1 MKKILKWGCIIF
13 FVIPIILG
21 IIFSFFTDE
30 FEIDETITNEPKKE
44 IQKEIPT
51 QKKQTKSNASTILTL
66 DYSVLP
72 IEKIG
77 LKTQNRATQKII
89 VKSSEKQPEEIL
101 KQTALKH
108 WKVNSY
114 KMYDELTIYIFLN
127 NMNTSNRPYS
137 IVELDKNGKITQFV
151 INEFFTDPIE
161 ENDLVDIE
169 IEEES
174 KKDENPL
181 IFEVYNTFDV
191 DYKIQAFIDI
201 INIEGR
207 AMYEAMQKYPDPK
220 NWQSELEY
228 QRKIKAKYE
237 LKWYKKQSWWKKIKK
252 DVKSADKIKFKIV
265 GYMMKRNWLNKFE
278 NDPRRIKYKGIDF

>member
-1 MKKILKWGCIIF
+1 MSVIIIGGTFGIGLELAKKYLGKTNNL
-13 FVIPIILG
+13 IILG
-21 IIFSFFTDE
+21 RSEEKFVQIKNDLANNSTNIICKRVDVTNTDE
-30 FEIDETITNEPKKE
+30 TQNTLREIITN
-44 IQKEIPT
+44 
-51 QKKQTKSNASTILTL
+51 
-66 DYSVLP
+66 YSDL
-72 IEKIG
+72 
-77 LKTQNRATQKII
+77 
-89 VKSSEKQPEEIL
+89 
-101 KQTALKH
+101 
-108 WKVNSY
+108 
-114 KMYDELTIYIFLN
+114 
-127 NMNTSNRPYS
+127 
-137 IVELDKNGKITQFV
+137 
-151 INEFFTDPIE
+151 
-161 ENDLVDIE
+161 DLV
-169 IEEES
+169 
-174 KKDENPL
+174 
-181 IFEVYNTFDV
+181 VYSSGFYKPNNTFDV